1 MTSCQCKAGFFALR
15 DCENMALGQCAVCA
29 RFICALHTAPDSV
42 MTTCRDCRAR
52 QAQEE
57 PGATGEGETRY
68 DDRWAYSYR
77 DRYYGSG
84 YTPPYAGSHSR
95 RHYDNQDAQ
104 SFAQREGEFDDDDDP
119 QAGFGDS

>member
-15 DCENMALGQCAVCA
+15 DCENLAIGQCAVCG
-29 RFICALHTAPDSV
+29 RFICGLHSAPDSV

-52 QAQEE
+52 QAQE
-57 PGATGEGETRY
+57 PSGTTGDSETY

-77 DRYYGSG
+77 DRYYGAG
-84 YTPPYAGSHSR
+84 YSPPYAGSHH
-95 RHYDNQDAQ
+95 RHRYDNQDAQ
-104 SFAQREGEFDDDDDP
+104 SFVGREGEFEDDDDP